1 MKSLNSIPTS
11 KVSRAG
17 KVAVAG
23 LKVGGNYLKHY
34 GKKVTNQK
42 TSQEALDKDNAADVY
57 NCLSEMK
64 GSALKVAQ
72 MLSMDR
78 GALPKAYTDQ
88 FAMAQYQSPPL
99 SAPLVNKILK
109 RELGKKP
116 EKVFQNFSPNAE
128 RAASIGQVH
137 KAVYKNQEVAI
148 KLQYPGVADSISS
161 DLKLVKPFAL
171 KLLKLKSAEVKVYF
185 SEIEKKMLEET
196 HYLQELEQ
204 GSSLAEKCQHLDYLR
219 FPQYFRELS
228 SERLLVMEWLH
239 GKHVDEFFN
248 EEISQEDRDA
258 IGQKL
263 WDFYHFQMH
272 ELKWLHA
279 DPHPG
284 NFLVGEKG
292 DLRVIDFGCMKKVPE
307 DFYTNYFLG
316 VDQGLF
322 DDDKRFHQNLL
333 DLEILRPDD
342 SPKAVKFFTKNFK
355 KLMKLAMRPFHY
367 TEFDFADDSFFMELY
382 EMGDRIKREQDK
394 EGHSHNRGSKHFI
407 YTNRTYYGLYNIL
420 SLLKA
425 KVKINI
431 ITHKAG
437 PST

>member
-1 MKSLNSIPTS
+1 MKSLNSIPSS

-185 SEIEKKMLEET
+185 SGDGGYSETFKALGDQYGPFDIAFIENGAYNAQWSEVHMFPYET
-196 HYLQELEQ
+196 VQA
-204 GSSLAEKCQHLDYLR
+204 S
-219 FPQYFRELS
+219 
-228 SERLLVMEWLH
+228 
-239 GKHVDEFFN
+239 
-248 EEISQEDRDA
+248 
-258 IGQKL
+258 
-263 WDFYHFQMH
+263 
-272 ELKWLHA
+272 
-279 DPHPG
+279 
-284 NFLVGEKG
+284 
-292 DLRVIDFGCMKKVPE
+292 ID
-307 DFYTNYFLG
+307 
-316 VDQGLF
+316 
-322 DDDKRFHQNLL
+322 
-333 DLEILRPDD
+333 
-342 SPKAVKFFTKNFK
+342 
-355 KLMKLAMRPFHY
+355 
-367 TEFDFADDSFFMELY
+367 
-382 EMGDRIKREQDK
+382 
-394 EGHSHNRGSKHFI
+394 
-407 YTNRTYYGLYNIL
+407 
-420 SLLKA
+420 LKA
-425 KVKINI
+425 KVLFPIHWSKFDLSIHPWDEPI
-431 ITHKAG
+431 IRTTKEAAKKNVNVASPLIG
-437 PST
+437 EVFDLSYLPENPWWEALRK